1 MNDANFLK
9 SFNFNIYRFQK
20 YRFTDH
26 SKVPVPCHFFGCL
39 LKGTA
44 KFKTAA
50 TELYFKPNEIFY
62 IPKGLRYQSQWYGDE
77 DGSIAFYSFGFEI
90 SPTDKSFLLQK
101 IAPSEKA
108 TELFS
113 LLCKSIPFT
122 GKGIGTLYYFF
133 EEVSKSMQA
142 AQVPYTHPT
151 IDKAIDYIT
160 ANPSRKISETAALC
174 NVSESGLYLLFKKY
188 LHKTPND
195 IRLDILT
202 EKAIGL
208 LSTTNLSVQEISDFL
223 GFSSTSYF
231 RKILQSRTGKTPLE
245 IRKASGFRI

>member
-1 MNDANFLK
+1 MNETNFLK
-9 SFNFNIYRFQK
+9 NFNFNIYKFQK
-20 YRFTDH
+20 YHFTDH
-26 SKVPVPCHFFGCL
+26 TKVPVPCHFFGCL
-39 LKGTA
+39 IKGTA
-44 KFKTAA
+44 KIKTAT
-50 TELYFKPNEIFY
+50 TELCLKPNEIFY
-62 IPKGLRYQSQWYGDE
+62 IPKGLRYQSQWFGEDGDE
-77 DGSIAFYSFGFEI
+77 VAFYSFGFYI
-90 SPTDKSFLLQK
+90 SPIEKAFALQK
-101 IAPSEKA
+101 IRPSTKA
-108 TELFS
+108 MELFTQ
-113 LLCKSIPFT
+113 LCGEIPFA

-133 EEVSKSMQA
+133 EEVANAMQA